1 MTQRFPLKDR
11 VDLQTERLLNV
22 APGTELTDAVNLEQ
36 LQMATG
42 TTVPDYE
49 TQSNIPVLTTE
60 LTAETYVF
68 RVQNNT
74 ETALGQATG
83 LSINGN
89 PIPAENRDISRGVG
103 AGRFAY
109 FSFTIPTAVLSN
121 LQRNPNNVEVDITFP
136 VVGNIRVADE
146 VSSHVG
152 VTYDLS
158 VESSSVANSADIRL
172 SGGDGSQD
180 NVTLQGING
189 TTVGR
194 SGNTITFT
202 SPIDAIVE
210 WTPNTLFVQGQ
221 IILRTAEST
230 VDGVVVASAGG
241 LFYSVRE
248 HTSPATFSDD
258 ADLVPIP
265 LTEVEW
271 TAKLFDPRGFYETG
285 DLVTTETGEDT
296 GVYQVW
302 IHSGVGLDGRV
313 ATNGIPPEN
322 RPDGT
327 NSSSFWQLLMQGGGG
342 TSVWPVYADTGD
354 ASTNTQS
361 FASSGGEFIAF
372 YRSSSE
378 PTLPIRTGISF
389 VDYVGD
395 NGAMGDQGPQGRF
408 FIRIFRRFAGA
419 PTNPTLGSYD
429 ADTGVLTP
437 PTDWFLTPPSGSD
450 TLYVSDTTI
459 DPSTMTTG
467 AFVPSWSP
475 AVQAGGTGPAGPDGT
490 VPLVT
495 SLTGVANAIQGVILT
510 AVDGSNQPGYYY
522 RTSSGGTWLPAD
534 TDTNT
539 GVMTVGADSGT
550 DLDFTGSST
559 QLNIFGQGNIASAIA
574 SNSVN
579 LNFELPLWLSTAQFN
594 EGQLTRGSNN
604 GIYQATCLLYTSPS
618 PRDS

>member
-1 MTQRFPLKDR
+1 MSIRYGSRADL
-11 VDLQTERLLNV
+11 DLQGRKSLNV
-22 APGTELTDAVNLEQ
+22 ADGTERTDGVNLGQLQDATGPGFITSSNVPPRPQQLEATDAEGNVVRYTMRVTNNTDVDTPAFNQ
-36 LQMATG
+36 FTFNSFTFTVQMTDN
-42 TTVPDYE
+42 TVPAFE
-49 TQSNIPVLTTE
+49 TRYYTFNLTQPQITNLINTFGSRTANELVIRYGTGANEVDVTVLDDVGSEAAAVHYTFQDGSSGRFTVTPSDTGQPQVVLT
-60 LTAETYVF
+60 
-68 RVQNNT
+68 
-74 ETALGQATG
+74 GG
-83 LSINGN
+83 
-89 PIPAENRDISRGVG
+89 DISEWRPETD
-103 AGRFAY
+103 Y
-109 FSFTIPTAVLSN
+109 F
-121 LQRNPNNVEVDITFP
+121 
-136 VVGNIRVADE
+136 
-146 VSSHVG
+146 
-152 VTYDLS
+152 
-158 VESSSVANSADIRL
+158 
-172 SGGDGSQD
+172 
-180 NVTLQGING
+180 
-189 TTVGR
+189 
-194 SGNTITFT
+194 
-202 SPIDAIVE
+202 
-210 WTPNTLFVQGQ
+210 QGQ
-221 IILRTAEST
+221 ILFRHAEST
-230 VDGVVVASAGG
+230 VDGEVVASAGG
-241 LFYSVRE
+241 LFYSVNA
-248 HTSPATFSDD
+248 HTSPATFSDNV
-258 ADLVPIP
+258 DLVPIP

-285 DLVTTETGEDT
+285 DLVTTETGENT
-296 GVYQVW
+296 GIYQVW
-302 IHSGVGLDGRV
+302 IHSGAGLDGRV

-495 SLTGVANAIQGVILT
+495 SLSGIAAAIPVSYTHLRAHET
-510 AVDGSNQPGYYY
+510 PEHLVC
-522 RTSSGGTWLPAD
+522 R
-534 TDTNT
+534 
-539 GVMTVGADSGT
+539 
-550 DLDFTGSST
+550 
-559 QLNIFGQGNIASAIA
+559 
-574 SNSVN
+574 
-579 LNFELPLWLSTAQFN
+579 
-594 EGQLTRGSNN
+594 
-604 GIYQATCLLYTSPS
+604 LLLEKKK
-618 PRDS
+618 DV